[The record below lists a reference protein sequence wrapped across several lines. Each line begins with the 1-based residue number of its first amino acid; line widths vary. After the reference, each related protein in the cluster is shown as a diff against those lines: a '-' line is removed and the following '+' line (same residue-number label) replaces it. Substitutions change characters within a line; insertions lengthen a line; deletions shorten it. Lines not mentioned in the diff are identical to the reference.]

1 MEFTPSLVGCIIAGS
16 NHSFNM
22 NRNSGKCVI
31 NLPTAALIDT
41 VVRIGKSSGA
51 EVDKFK
57 EFALTPDEAQ
67 EVEVPL
73 NHECHGNFECRLY
86 DDTHL

>member
-31 NLPTAALIDT
+31 NLPTAERLSIL
-41 VVRIGKSSGA
+41 SSESA
-51 EVDKFK
+51 T
-57 EFALTPDEAQ
+57 AR
-67 EVEVPL
+67 VPK
-73 NHECHGNFECRLY
+73 
-86 DDTHL
+86 

>member
-1 MEFTPSLVGCIIAGS
+1 MRHQPADC
-16 NHSFNM
+16 
-22 NRNSGKCVI
+22 R
-31 NLPTAALIDT
+31 ALIDT
-41 VVRIGKSSGA
+41 VVRIGNSSGA

-73 NHECHGNFECRLY
+73 NHECHGNFES
-86 DDTHL
+86 